1 MNDEMSIEEIEQ
13 QIKAYSEWYKRDEP
27 YRTHW
32 KKSYDNWTER
42 YIEEGRDRN
51 EETEILLRLH
61 PVVVAEQGMEKHQ
74 AEVEGNG

>member
-42 YIEEGRDRN
+42 YIEEGRNRN
-51 EETEILLRLH
+51 EDS
-61 PVVVAEQGMEKHQ
+61 
-74 AEVEGNG
+74 